1 LRGPWRGKKSPSSPS
16 IRRRSPRSGVFDTG
30 SKARARIGRNV
41 PPEALERDTL
51 ERTVGHAFVDPRDF
65 AALALEV
72 VEGPFRRTIGGSRI
86 PVGGVTYEQPPGVF
100 PSPAA
105 LSRYPDLVG
114 KVALLVVGESLSG
127 DIPLIESSAAALAR
141 AGAAVILSGGR
152 PEILEP
158 IALKINARGGE
169 GTATVSPVTLSH
181 PAQVQELFDGLP
193 RFDLL
198 LYFTGSVD
206 WKRPLTNLPHDEWTA
221 RVDRFGLIP
230 RFLCW
235 QAERRMDRDGTDGT
249 IVLVGPDLSGV
260 PTIRER
266 NLVQVFQAML
276 RPAVATEAMER
287 ALMRKANTE
296 GTAPGPVANVN
307 IGLVLPGRT
316 DGRNRQARPEATAA
330 SVLWFLDDGK
340 SVSGAVLLPDEQNAI
355 AALPP
360 DPVKI
365 PGTASGKVAVVTGGI
380 RNLGK
385 EISLRLAAE
394 RATVVI
400 GSRYPPT
407 GSHDPGEAE
416 KARGE
421 LAAAD
426 AVLTRM
432 RRSGGRALWVH
443 TDVARPGSVR
453 ALLSEA
459 RNRFGRVDL
468 LLNNAGA
475 GGNFARVGEVMRDH
489 RENFSAVLAAN
500 FLGPWEAI
508 VAAREILRT
517 QPGGGS
523 IVNVSTHYAD
533 HPYLFRTIYTV
544 SKILLKALTKAARE
558 DLAADGISVADVAP
572 TLIAGPRMEW
582 VMRNYATK
590 FSAGFDDFPGLS
602 LVGRKVLTDLF
613 LRSFDG
619 AVSAEERAAASGKF
633 LSTLRAQ
640 KMPKG
645 ARERIET
652 WYGRIGEWFRST
664 VPTAPP
670 GNEEVAE
677 AVLFAAKDGRF
688 LENPFLAI
696 TTLPPF
702 SSFPPSPGA
711 SKALSGGEPG
721 TLVSTGDAGALHRR
735 LHEALSGKGARVTS
749 LSDADLP
756 DGQSRISRPAADR
769 AAKGALGR
777 AQETQQRAMDLSD
790 PRVVEPWLDNTL
802 VGAPP
807 PAFVVLIVGATA
819 GGKGVLDGNGED
831 RLRFLGNVRKTV
843 TLFAESARAVR
854 DGGHLVVVGPP
865 ETTGEGQLMLA
876 ALRQTV
882 RTFLAEQHFL
892 PAAKTVCV
900 SFLAGNRPGT
910 ERETE
915 REVIAILD
923 GAQPPRVEPVP
934 LGYVRP

>member
-1 LRGPWRGKKSPSSPS
+1 M
-16 IRRRSPRSGVFDTG
+16 
-30 SKARARIGRNV
+30 
-41 PPEALERDTL
+41 
-51 ERTVGHAFVDPRDF
+51 
-65 AALALEV
+65 
-72 VEGPFRRTIGGSRI
+72 
-86 PVGGVTYEQPPGVF
+86 GGVTYEQPPGVI

-114 KVALLVVGESLSG
+114 KVSLVVVGEALSG
-127 DIPLIESSAAALAR
+127 DVPLIESSAAALAR

-158 IALKINARGGE
+158 IALRINARGGE
-169 GTATVSPVTLSH
+169 GTATVSPVNLFH

-193 RFDLL
+193 RVDLL

-206 WKRPLTNLPHDEWTA
+206 WKRPLTNLPHDDWTA

-249 IVLVGPDLSGV
+249 IVLVGPDLSGA

-287 ALMRKANTE
+287 ALMRKANSE
-296 GTAPGPVANVN
+296 GTAPGPVADVN

-330 SVLWFLDDGK
+330 SILWFLDDGK
-340 SVSGAVLLPDEQNAI
+340 GVSGAVLLPDEQNAI
-355 AALPP
+355 ASLPS
-360 DPVKI
+360 DPAEI

-400 GSRYPPT
+400 GSRYPQT
-407 GSHDPGEAE
+407 GSQVPGEAE

-426 AVLTRM
+426 VVLTRM

-443 TDVARPGSVR
+443 TDVSRPGSVR

-468 LLNNAGA
+468 LVNNAGA
-475 GGNFARVGEVMRDH
+475 GGNFSRVGEVMRDH
-489 RENFSAVLAAN
+489 SGNFTAVLEAN

-508 VAAREILRT
+508 VAARGILRGR
-517 QPGGGS
+517 PGGGS

-544 SKILLKALTKAARE
+544 SKILLKALTKSARA
-558 DLAADGISVADVAP
+558 DLAADGISVTDVAP

-602 LVGRKVLTDLF
+602 PAPRKILTEHF

-619 AVSAEERAAASGKF
+619 ALSEGERETASITFLAA
-633 LSTLRAQ
+633 LRAQ

-645 ARERIET
+645 ARERIEG

-664 VPTAPP
+664 VPAAPP

-688 LENPFLAI
+688 LEHPFVAI

-711 SKALSGGEPG
+711 RRVLATGEPG
-721 TLVSTGDAGALHRR
+721 TLVSTGDTEALSRR
-735 LHEALSGKGARVTS
+735 LHESLSRTKAAVTS
-749 LSDADLP
+749 LSDAELP
-756 DGQSRISRPAADR
+756 DGQARITRPAGHPS
-769 AAKGALGR
+769 AKGARGR
-777 AQETQQRAMDLSD
+777 AQETQQRALDLSD

-807 PAFVVLIVGATA
+807 PAFVVLLVGATM
-819 GGKGVLDGNGED
+819 GGRGVLDGSGED
-831 RLRFLGNVRKTV
+831 RLRFLGKVRKYV

-865 ETTGEGQLMLA
+865 DTTGEGQLVLA

-892 PAAKTVCV
+892 PSAKTVRV
-900 SFLAGNRPGT
+900 SLLVGPGPGA

-915 REVIAILD
+915 REVIAILE
-923 GAQPPRVEPVP
+923 GARPPRVAPVP
-934 LGYVRP
+934 VGYVRP

>member
-1 LRGPWRGKKSPSSPS
+1 
-16 IRRRSPRSGVFDTG
+16 
-30 SKARARIGRNV
+30 
-41 PPEALERDTL
+41 
-51 ERTVGHAFVDPRDF
+51 
-65 AALALEV
+65 
-72 VEGPFRRTIGGSRI
+72 
-86 PVGGVTYEQPPGVF
+86 
-100 PSPAA
+100 
-105 LSRYPDLVG
+105 
-114 KVALLVVGESLSG
+114 
-127 DIPLIESSAAALAR
+127 
-141 AGAAVILSGGR
+141 
-152 PEILEP
+152 
-158 IALKINARGGE
+158 
-169 GTATVSPVTLSH
+169 
-181 PAQVQELFDGLP
+181 
-193 RFDLL
+193 
-198 LYFTGSVD
+198 
-206 WKRPLTNLPHDEWTA
+206 
-221 RVDRFGLIP
+221 
-230 RFLCW
+230 
-235 QAERRMDRDGTDGT
+235 MDRDGTDGT

-340 SVSGAVLLPDEQNAI
+340 RVSGAVLLPDEQNAI
-355 AALPP
+355 ASLPP
-360 DPVKI
+360 DPEEI
-365 PGTASGKVAVVTGGI
+365 LGTASGKVAVVTGGI

-407 GSHDPGEAE
+407 GSQDPGEAE

-468 LLNNAGA
+468 LVNNAGA
-475 GGNFARVGEVMRDH
+475 GGNFSRVGEVMRDH

-500 FLGPWEAI
+500 FLGPWEAT
-508 VAAREILRT
+508 VAAREILRA

-544 SKILLKALTKAARE
+544 SKILLKALTKAARA

-602 LVGRKVLTDLF
+602 AAGRKVLTDLF

-619 AVSAEERAAASGKF
+619 ALSAEERAVASGKF
-633 LSTLRAQ
+633 LSALRAQ

-645 ARERIET
+645 ARERIEA
-652 WYGRIGEWFRST
+652 WVGRIGEWFRST
-664 VPTAPP
+664 VPAAPP

-711 SKALSGGEPG
+711 SRVLSGGEPG

-749 LSDADLP
+749 LSDAELP
-756 DGQSRISRPAADR
+756 DGQARITRPAGHPS
-769 AAKGALGR
+769 AKGARGR
-777 AQETQQRAMDLSD
+777 TQETQQRALDLSD
-790 PRVVEPWLDNTL
+790 PRVVEPWLDNAL

-819 GGKGVLDGNGED
+819 GGKGVLDFSAEE
-831 RLRFLGNVRKTV
+831 RLRFPGKVQKTV

-892 PAAKTVCV
+892 PAAKTVRV
-900 SFLAGNRPGT
+900 SLLAGPGPGA

-915 REVIAILD
+915 REVIAILE
-923 GAQPPRVEPVP
+923 GVKSPRVEPVP
-934 LGYVRP
+934 VGYVRP

>member
-1 LRGPWRGKKSPSSPS
+1 M
-16 IRRRSPRSGVFDTG
+16 
-30 SKARARIGRNV
+30 
-41 PPEALERDTL
+41 
-51 ERTVGHAFVDPRDF
+51 
-65 AALALEV
+65 
-72 VEGPFRRTIGGSRI
+72 
-86 PVGGVTYEQPPGVF
+86 
-100 PSPAA
+100 
-105 LSRYPDLVG
+105 
-114 KVALLVVGESLSG
+114 VGEALSG
-127 DIPLIESSAAALAR
+127 DVPLIEATAAALAR

-158 IALKINARGGE
+158 IAMRINARGGE
-169 GTATVSPVTLSH
+169 GTATISPVNLSH

-193 RFDLL
+193 QIDLL

-249 IVLVGPDLSGV
+249 IVLVGPDLSGA

-287 ALMRKANTE
+287 ALMRKAKTE

-330 SVLWFLDDGK
+330 SVLWFLDEGK

-355 AALPP
+355 ASLPP
-360 DPVKI
+360 DPVEI

-394 RATVVI
+394 RGTVVI
-400 GSRYPPT
+400 GSRYPQT
-407 GSHDPGEAE
+407 GSKDPGEAE

-459 RNRFGRVDL
+459 KNRFGRVDL
-468 LLNNAGA
+468 LVNNAGA
-475 GGNFARVGEVMRDH
+475 GGNFSRVGEVMRDH
-489 RENFSAVLAAN
+489 RENFAAVLVAN

-508 VAAREILRT
+508 VAAREILRN
-517 QPGGGS
+517 QPGGGA

-544 SKILLKALTKAARE
+544 SKILLKALAKAARG
-558 DLAADGISVADVAP
+558 DLAADGISVTDVAP

-602 LVGRKVLTDLF
+602 AAVRKVLTDLF

-619 AVSAEERAAASGKF
+619 ALSAEERAAASEKF
-633 LSTLRAQ
+633 LAALRAQ

-645 ARERIET
+645 TREQIEV

-664 VPTAPP
+664 VPAAPP

-702 SSFPPSPGA
+702 SSFPPAPGPRR
-711 SKALSGGEPG
+711 ALSAGEPG

-735 LHEALSGKGARVTS
+735 LHEALSRKGAAVTS
-749 LSDADLP
+749 LSDAELP
-756 DGQSRISRPAADR
+756 DGQARITRPPGHPS
-769 AAKGALGR
+769 AKGARGR
-777 AQETQQRAMDLSD
+777 AQEMQQRALDLSD

-807 PAFVVLIVGATA
+807 PAFAALIVGATT
-819 GGKGVLDGNGED
+819 GEKRVLDFSAEE
-831 RLRFLGNVRKTV
+831 RLRFPSMVRKAV

-865 ETTGEGQLMLA
+865 ETTGEGQLTLA

-892 PAAKTVCV
+892 PAAKMVRV
-900 SFLAGNRPGT
+900 SLLAGHGPGA

-915 REVIAILD
+915 REVIAILE
-923 GAQPPRVEPVP
+923 GTHPPRVTPVP
-934 LGYVRP
+934 VGYVRP

>member
-1 LRGPWRGKKSPSSPS
+1 
-16 IRRRSPRSGVFDTG
+16 
-30 SKARARIGRNV
+30 
-41 PPEALERDTL
+41 
-51 ERTVGHAFVDPRDF
+51 
-65 AALALEV
+65 
-72 VEGPFRRTIGGSRI
+72 
-86 PVGGVTYEQPPGVF
+86 
-100 PSPAA
+100 
-105 LSRYPDLVG
+105 
-114 KVALLVVGESLSG
+114 
-127 DIPLIESSAAALAR
+127 
-141 AGAAVILSGGR
+141 
-152 PEILEP
+152 
-158 IALKINARGGE
+158 
-169 GTATVSPVTLSH
+169 
-181 PAQVQELFDGLP
+181 
-193 RFDLL
+193 
-198 LYFTGSVD
+198 
-206 WKRPLTNLPHDEWTA
+206 
-221 RVDRFGLIP
+221 
-230 RFLCW
+230 
-235 QAERRMDRDGTDGT
+235 
-249 IVLVGPDLSGV
+249 
-260 PTIRER
+260 
-266 NLVQVFQAML
+266 
-276 RPAVATEAMER
+276 
-287 ALMRKANTE
+287 
-296 GTAPGPVANVN
+296 VANVN

-340 SVSGAVLLPDEQNAI
+340 RVSGAVLLPDEQNAI

-360 DPVKI
+360 DPVEI

-407 GSHDPGEAE
+407 GSQDPGEAE

-453 ALLSEA
+453 ALLSET

-468 LLNNAGA
+468 LVNNAGA
-475 GGNFARVGEVMRDH
+475 GGNFSRVEEVMRDH

-544 SKILLKALTKAARE
+544 SKILLKALTKAARAV
-558 DLAADGISVADVAP
+558 LAADGISVADVAP

-602 LVGRKVLTDLF
+602 PVARKVLTDLF

-619 AVSAEERAAASGKF
+619 ALSAEGRTDASGKF
-633 LSTLRAQ
+633 LSALRAQ

-645 ARERIET
+645 ARERIEA

-664 VPTAPP
+664 VPAAPP

-711 SKALSGGEPG
+711 SRVLSGGEPG

-735 LHEALSGKGARVTS
+735 LHEALSGRGARLTS
-749 LSDADLP
+749 LSDAELP
-756 DGQSRISRPAADR
+756 DGQARISRPAADL
-769 AAKGALGR
+769 AGKGARGR
-777 AQETQQRAMDLSD
+777 AQETQQRTMDLSD

-807 PAFVVLIVGATA
+807 PAFVVLLVGATA
-819 GGKGVLDGNGED
+819 GGKGVLDGSGED
-831 RLRFLGNVRKTV
+831 RLQFLGNVRKTV

-865 ETTGEGQLMLA
+865 ETAGEGQLMLA

-892 PAAKTVCV
+892 PAAKTVRV
-900 SFLAGNRPGT
+900 SLLASHGPGA

-915 REVIAILD
+915 REVTEVLE
-923 GAQPPRVEPVP
+923 GTQPPRVAPVP
-934 LGYVRP
+934 VGYVRP

>member
-1 LRGPWRGKKSPSSPS
+1 M
-16 IRRRSPRSGVFDTG
+16 
-30 SKARARIGRNV
+30 
-41 PPEALERDTL
+41 
-51 ERTVGHAFVDPRDF
+51 
-65 AALALEV
+65 
-72 VEGPFRRTIGGSRI
+72 
-86 PVGGVTYEQPPGVF
+86 GGVTYEQPPGVI
-100 PSPAA
+100 PSPAV

-114 KVALLVVGESLSG
+114 KVALLVVGEALSG
-127 DIPLIESSAAALAR
+127 DVPLIEATSAALAR
-141 AGAAVILSGGR
+141 AGAAVVLSGGR

-158 IALKINARGGE
+158 AALKINARGGE
-169 GTATVSPVTLSH
+169 GTATVSPVNLSH
-181 PAQVQELFDGLP
+181 AAHVQELFDSLP
-193 RFDLL
+193 RIDLL

-249 IVLVGPDLSGV
+249 IVLVGPDLSGA

-287 ALMRKANTE
+287 ALMRKASTD
-296 GTAPGPVANVN
+296 GTAPGPAANVN

-340 SVSGAVLLPDEQNAI
+340 RVSGAVLLPDEQNSI
-355 AALPP
+355 ASLPL
-360 DPVKI
+360 DPVEI

-400 GSRYPPT
+400 GSRYPQT
-407 GSHDPGEAE
+407 GSRDPGEAE

-426 AVLTRM
+426 VVLTRM

-443 TDVARPGSVR
+443 TDVAQPGSVR
-453 ALLSEA
+453 ALLSET

-468 LLNNAGA
+468 LVNNAGA
-475 GGNFARVGEVMRDH
+475 GGNFSRVGDVMRDH

-544 SKILLKALTKAARE
+544 SKILLKALAKAARAG
-558 DLAADGISVADVAP
+558 LAADGISITDVAP

-590 FSAGFDDFPGLS
+590 FSAGFDDFPGLPPAA
-602 LVGRKVLTDLF
+602 RKVLTDAF

-619 AVSAEERAAASGKF
+619 AVSAVEREAAAASF
-633 LSTLRAQ
+633 LAALRSQ
-640 KMPKG
+640 KMPKDG
-645 ARERIET
+645 RERIVS

-664 VPTAPP
+664 VPAAPP

-702 SSFPPSPGA
+702 SSFPPSPGPIGVIE
-711 SKALSGGEPG
+711 GGEPG
-721 TLVSTGDAGALHRR
+721 TIVSTGDAGALHRR
-735 LHEALSGKGARVTS
+735 LHVALSGKGIRLTS
-749 LSDADLP
+749 ISDAELP
-756 DGQSRISRPAADR
+756 DGQARIRRPSGHPTG
-769 AAKGALGR
+769 KGARGR
-777 AQETQQRAMDLSD
+777 MQETQERTLDLSD
-790 PRVVEPWLDNTL
+790 PRVVEPWLDNAL
-802 VGAPP
+802 VGASP
-807 PAFVVLIVGATA
+807 PAFIVLIVGVTA
-819 GGKGVLDGNGED
+819 EGAGVLDGSGED
-831 RLRFLGNVRKTV
+831 RLRFLGKVRKTV

-865 ETTGEGQLMLA
+865 ETTGEGLLVLA

-892 PAAKTVCV
+892 PAGKTIRV
-900 SFLAGNRPGT
+900 SLLAGYDPGAERDTVHDVT
-910 ERETE
+910 E
-915 REVIAILD
+915 ILE
-923 GAQPPRVEPVP
+923 GSQPPRIEPVP
-934 LGYVRP
+934 VGYVRP

>member
-1 LRGPWRGKKSPSSPS
+1 
-16 IRRRSPRSGVFDTG
+16 
-30 SKARARIGRNV
+30 
-41 PPEALERDTL
+41 
-51 ERTVGHAFVDPRDF
+51 
-65 AALALEV
+65 
-72 VEGPFRRTIGGSRI
+72 
-86 PVGGVTYEQPPGVF
+86 PPGVF
-100 PSPAA
+100 PSPAV

-114 KVALLVVGESLSG
+114 KVALLVVGEALSG
-127 DIPLIESSAAALAR
+127 DVPLIESSAAALAR
-141 AGAAVILSGGR
+141 SGAAVILTGGR

-169 GTATVSPVTLSH
+169 GTATVSPVNLSH

-193 RFDLL
+193 RVDLL

-249 IVLVGPDLSGV
+249 IVLVGPDLSGA

-287 ALMRKANTE
+287 SLMRKANTE

-340 SVSGAVLLPDEQNAI
+340 RVSGAVLLPDEQNAI
-355 AALPP
+355 ASLPP
-360 DPVKI
+360 DRLEI

-394 RATVVI
+394 GATVVI
-400 GSRYPPT
+400 GSRYPPV
-407 GSHDPGEAE
+407 GSRDPGEAE

-421 LAAAD
+421 LASAD

-443 TDVARPGSVR
+443 TDVTQPGSVR

-468 LLNNAGA
+468 LVNNAGA
-475 GGNFARVGEVMRDH
+475 GGNFSRLGDVMRDH
-489 RENFSAVLAAN
+489 RENFSAVLDAN
-500 FLGPWEAI
+500 FLGPWEAT
-508 VAAREILRT
+508 VAAREILGP
-517 QPGGGS
+517 QPGGGA

-544 SKILLKALTKAARE
+544 SKILLKALTKAARA
-558 DLAADGISVADVAP
+558 DLADDGISVADVAP

-590 FSAGFDDFPGLS
+590 FSAGFDDFPRLS
-602 LVGRKVLTDLF
+602 PALRKALTGSF

-619 AVSAEERAAASGKF
+619 AVSAVEREAASSSF
-633 LSTLRAQ
+633 LAALRSQ
-640 KMPKG
+640 KMPNV
-645 ARERIET
+645 ARERIES

-664 VPTAPP
+664 VPAAPP
-670 GNEEVAE
+670 RNEEVAE

-702 SSFPPSPGA
+702 SSFPPSPG
-711 SKALSGGEPG
+711 SGRALSGGEPG
-721 TLVSTGDAGALHRR
+721 TIVSTGDAGALHRR
-735 LHEALSGKGARVTS
+735 LHEALSGKGGRVTS
-749 LSDADLP
+749 LSDAGLP
-756 DGQSRISRPAADR
+756 DGQARISRPDPNR
-769 AAKGALGR
+769 AAKGARGR
-777 AQETQQRAMDLSD
+777 AQETQQRALDLSD
-790 PRVVEPWLDNTL
+790 PRVVEPWLDNAL

-807 PAFVVLIVGATA
+807 PAFVVLIVGPRA
-819 GGKGVLDGNGED
+819 GEKGVLDGSGDD
-831 RLRFLGNVRKTV
+831 RRRFLENVKKTV

-892 PAAKTVCV
+892 PAAKTVRV
-900 SFLAGNRPGT
+900 SLLAGHAPGA
-910 ERETE
+910 EAHPE
-915 REVIAILD
+915 REVIAILE
-923 GAQPPRVEPVP
+923 GIQPPRVAPLPV
-934 LGYVRP
+934 GHVRP